1 MCGIVGAVGRQDIN
15 VLNYIVTGLK
25 RLEYRGYDS
34 SGVCILNGESF
45 NTVRAVGKIKELEAK
60 LGSAKLFSHIGIGH
74 TRWATHGKVSEK
86 NAHPHTVGNVAIVHN
101 GIIEN
106 YAELKEDLI
115 KRGHKFDSE
124 TDTEIIAHLLDE
136 EYSSTRDELTC
147 IINTI
152 KQLKGMFSLGIV
164 FKNKQELLFAVKCG
178 TPLVLGRN
186 SHSSYIASDVYPL
199 VEYADDYAFLEDYEI
214 AKLEPKKVT
223 VFNVNGKEVEKHFHK
238 LDITSDELSKGGY
251 KFYMEKEIHEQPQ
264 VIVDTIQDRISPSR
278 DRVILEDLPLTD
290 EQLRRF
296 KRIYI
301 VACGTA
307 WHAGLL
313 GKYFI
318 EKYARIPVEVDVAS
332 EFRYRN
338 PILSNEVLT
347 ILISQSGETAD
358 TLAAGREA
366 RKHGSFVIA
375 ICNKPNSTM
384 NREADFTIFT
394 QAGSEIGVAATKS
407 FTSQLSVLLLF
418 ALYMGKALKTINDD
432 EIKPVL
438 NDLVKIPYQMEQ
450 MLEHSGTIND
460 VASMYSKHKT
470 FLFIGRGIHY
480 PIALE
485 GALKLKEI
493 TYLHAEGY
501 ASGELKHG
509 PIALVDEEL
518 VLIAICPKDD
528 LYEKTISNIEEVR
541 ARGGDVI
548 AIGSI
553 GDERLKAM
561 SNIFIP
567 MPIVAKDLMPL
578 LEVIPAQLLALNVAI
593 KKGADVDKPRNLA
606 KSVTVE

>member
-1 MCGIVGAVGRQDIN
+1 
-15 VLNYIVTGLK
+15 
-25 RLEYRGYDS
+25 
-34 SGVCILNGESF
+34 
-45 NTVRAVGKIKELEAK
+45 
-60 LGSAKLFSHIGIGH
+60 
-74 TRWATHGKVSEK
+74 
-86 NAHPHTVGNVAIVHN
+86 
-101 GIIEN
+101 
-106 YAELKEDLI
+106 
-115 KRGHKFDSE
+115 
-124 TDTEIIAHLLDE
+124 
-136 EYSSTRDELTC
+136 
-147 IINTI
+147 
-152 KQLKGMFSLGIV
+152 
-164 FKNKQELLFAVKCG
+164 
-178 TPLVLGRN
+178 
-186 SHSSYIASDVYPL
+186 
-199 VEYADDYAFLEDYEI
+199 
-214 AKLEPKKVT
+214 
-223 VFNVNGKEVEKHFHK
+223 
-238 LDITSDELSKGGY
+238 
-251 KFYMEKEIHEQPQ
+251 
-264 VIVDTIQDRISPSR
+264 
-278 DRVILEDLPLTD
+278 LEDLPLTD